1 MLFAKNRNS
10 LDSTSSREQTVFLIS
25 SRGTEPRCCSSRLR
39 PNKHFQDHQ
48 MAWGL
53 RRGRGCTTMPKKASP
68 WGWAEAGFGSFVLL
82 DQYVHHL
89 LVTWVQSTKLPSHCF
104 CFSVCI
110 HVDCAFGICSAGW
123 AGRGLLLLLIDKPE
137 CSWTGSELKC
147 LLKADLW
154 TYAQEERYILFLG
167 MVNGSSCQWCFSR
180 CPVCGTCSSE
190 LFQCWFSTIR
200 VQV

>member
-1 MLFAKNRNS
+1 MGFSHSNFPSCLRLRLVTFFEILVTKIWFHLGCYTSKRDKLLMLFAKNRNS

-53 RRGRGCTTMPKKASP
+53 RQGRGCTTMPIKASP
-68 WGWAEAGFGSFVLL
+68 WGWAEAGFGSSVSL

-89 LVTWVQSTKLPSHCF
+89 LVTWVQSTKLPSRCF

-137 CSWTGSELKC
+137 CLWTGSELKC
-147 LLKADLW
+147 LL
-154 TYAQEERYILFLG
+154 
-167 MVNGSSCQWCFSR
+167 
-180 CPVCGTCSSE
+180 
-190 LFQCWFSTIR
+190 
-200 VQV
+200 